1 LPASEPAQERVD
13 VPEPPLIVL
22 ELRVHDR
29 LVELVVTTSATVLAK
44 PFNGFRVMIEVPAT
58 PTFTLRLVGLSATVK
73 S

>member
-1 LPASEPAQERVD
+1 MPASEPVQERVE

-29 LVELVVTTSATVLAK
+29 LVELVVTASATVLAK
-44 PFNGFRVMIEVPAT
+44 PFNGVRVMIEVPPT
-58 PTFTLRLVGLSATVK
+58 PTFTLTLVGLSATVK